1 MEVFR
6 GKVLECLQLT
16 PKWFSQCMCVCIY
29 TYTYIYMHTHI
40 YIFTYIGKIIM
51 AKYQQMVSL
60 DGEYVADPC
69 PGQLFCTL
77 KFF

>member
-29 TYTYIYMHTHI
+29 GLMYACIPIDLSVPTILHYNSSNLLVITTEKET
-40 YIFTYIGKIIM
+40 F
-51 AKYQQMVSL
+51 
-60 DGEYVADPC
+60 
-69 PGQLFCTL
+69 
-77 KFF
+77 